1 MRTHN
6 HNPKVTHK
14 TLLDAFGGDKDKL
27 DAAMI
32 ALGKGKPG
40 RGLILRDGKVW
51 EFQARDKFAKRITI
65 IREYRISGAS
75 ATLD

>member
-6 HNPKVTHK
+6 HTHKIAPK
-14 TLLDAFGGDKDKL
+14 TLLEAFGGDKDKL

-32 ALGKGKPG
+32 ALGKGNPG

-51 EFQARDKFAKRITI
+51 EFRARDKFARNITLVALLP
-65 IREYRISGAS
+65 R
-75 ATLD
+75 